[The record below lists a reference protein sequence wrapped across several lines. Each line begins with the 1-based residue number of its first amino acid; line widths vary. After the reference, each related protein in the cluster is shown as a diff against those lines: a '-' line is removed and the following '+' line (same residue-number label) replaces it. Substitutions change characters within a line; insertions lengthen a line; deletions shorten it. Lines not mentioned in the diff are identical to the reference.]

1 MEGKQLDIGGVI
13 GRVFSIYGD
22 QASVWVPV
30 SALII
35 GLPAILAVVLERSS
49 NLGLAFLATVV
60 GFVAQ
65 FVFTGMVVELVDAVE
80 NGQDHPDAGR
90 LLRSVI
96 PVLGSL
102 IVVSLVAGIA
112 TVIGFVFFI
121 VPGLI
126 LITVWAVFAPIIVLE
141 RPGGLKSLSMSRA
154 MVRGHGW
161 QVFGV
166 LVLLFI
172 LVFIVSLVFG
182 AVGFAVSIGCSG
194 SSCPSSSRVLL
205 AARERARGGGHVLR
219 AQSRSA
225 APRGGLEPF
234 EPIAVPPAGIH
245 EEPAGTATATIER
258 ARRPAAPRPAGRDA
272 DRCHRGRR
280 WRRRPVLSRAA
291 RRARRPGRGARG
303 DAAGAR
309 RRRRGRRRAG
319 ARRGAQ
325 RGVGRQ
331 STRYAGRLIEAERG
345 GRILL

>member
-1 MEGKQLDIGGVI
+1 VEGKQLDIGGVI
-13 GRVFSIYGD
+13 GRVFSVYGD

-80 NGQDHPDAGR
+80 KGQDHPDAGR

-154 MVRGHGW
+154 MVRGHAW

-172 LVFIVSLVFG
+172 LVFIVSLVIG
-182 AVGFAVSIGCSG
+182 LIGFAVSTAVGIVVTVVF
-194 SSCPSSSRVLL
+194 RVLL
-205 AARERARGGGHVLR
+205 APVSALAAAVMYFKLKALGG
-219 AQSRSA
+219 
-225 APRGGLEPF
+225 PRGGLEPF

-245 EEPAGTATATIER
+245 EDPPTD
-258 ARRPAAPRPAGRDA
+258 RD
-272 DRCHRGRR
+272 
-280 WRRRPVLSRAA
+280 
-291 RRARRPGRGARG
+291 
-303 DAAGAR
+303 
-309 RRRRGRRRAG
+309 
-319 ARRGAQ
+319 
-325 RGVGRQ
+325 
-331 STRYAGRLIEAERG
+331 Y
-345 GRILL
+345 